1 MIPHQHPW
9 AFRNNK
15 NTDKDSDLR
24 FLSLTNIGNNR
35 FRYKF
40 EGKLLYTRLYTVVYT
55 ILDYGILL

>member
-40 EGKLLYTRLYTVVYT
+40 EGKLLYTRLYTV
-55 ILDYGILL
+55 L